1 MIAADSRVPLADEC
15 VLHDLLERHGR
26 ERPSATFAVLE
37 DRQNLTYGDML
48 RLVRETA
55 AGLQALGVRQG
66 DHVLSWLPNGLD
78 ALRVWFALNYIGA
91 VYMPLNTE
99 YRGQLLEHAIGL
111 SDAKLIIAHGGLAPR
126 LDGISRASL
135 DKVVFVGGADISEY
149 QLSGIVI
156 HGPEALRAPAESLL
170 PLSRPIEPWDT
181 QTIILTSG
189 TTGPSKAVLSSYAHL
204 YVLCGPSS
212 WQYAGENDRF
222 MINLPM
228 FHVGGTSCVY
238 AMLIRGASIAMVEG
252 FSTETFWS
260 TIRRTGTTVVGLMGA
275 MTPFLAKAPP
285 SPDDRNHGL
294 RVAVIIPLIG
304 DVGAFAE
311 RFGVEVYTVYNMT
324 EISTPLISDRN
335 PLVPGTCGRP
345 RAGVQVRIVDENDC
359 EVADGDIG
367 ELILRTDAPWAMN
380 HGYYKNPE
388 ATATA
393 WRNGWFHTGDAFR
406 RDADGNFFF
415 VDRRKDAIR
424 RRGENMSSFEI
435 ESEVGAHADIKEAA
449 VVAVPSEF
457 GEDEVLA
464 VVVPVAGRVIDPG
477 ELIAF
482 LSARMTRFMIPRYI
496 RIVNELPRTPTQKVQ
511 KHLLRTAGL
520 TADTFDREAAGI
532 ILRRERLSGA
542 E

>member
-1 MIAADSRVPLADEC
+1 MSTADCGVPLADDC
-15 VLHDLLERHGR
+15 VLRDLLEKHGR
-26 ERPSATFAVLE
+26 ESSNDIFAVLA
-37 DRQNLTYGDML
+37 DGRSLTYGDML

-55 AGLQALGVRQG
+55 AGLQALGVRQN

-111 SDAKLIIAHGGLAPR
+111 SDAALIIAHIDLAPR
-126 LDGISRASL
+126 LDGICRASP
-135 DKVVFVGGADISEY
+135 DRAAFIGGAEAPAC
-149 QLSGIVI
+149 QLPGVAIY
-156 HGPEALRAPAESLL
+156 GLEALRASAASLR
-170 PLSRPIEPWDT
+170 PLSRRIEPWDT

-204 YVLCGPSS
+204 YALCGPSS
-212 WQYAGENDRF
+212 WLFVAESDRF

-252 FSTETFWS
+252 FSTNTFWS
-260 TIRRTGTTVVGLMGA
+260 TIKRTGTTVVGLMGA
-275 MTPFLAKAPP
+275 MTPFLAKVPP
-285 SPDDRNHGL
+285 SPDDRSHGL
-294 RVAVIIPLIG
+294 RVAVVIPLVG
-304 DVGAFAE
+304 DIHAFVQ

-324 EISTPLISDRN
+324 EIYTPLISDRN
-335 PLVPGTCGRP
+335 PVEPGTCGRP
-345 RAGVQVRIVDENDC
+345 RKGVYTRTRRRERFG
-359 EVADGDIG
+359 DGEIG

-388 ATATA
+388 ATARA

-406 RDADGNFFF
+406 RDVDDNFFF
-415 VDRRKDAIR
+415 VDRCKDAIR

-435 ESEVGAHADIKEAA
+435 ESEVAAHPDVKEVA

-457 GEDEVLA
+457 GEDDVLS
-464 VVVPVAGRVIDPG
+464 VVVPVAGRTIDPV

-482 LSARMTRFMIPRYI
+482 LSARMTRFMVPRYI
-496 RIVNELPRTPTQKVQ
+496 RMIDELPRTPTQKVQ
-511 KHLLRTAGL
+511 KHLLRDEGVTAE
-520 TADTFDREAAGI
+520 TFDREKAGI
-532 ILRRERLSGA
+532 QLRRERLVG
-542 E
+542 